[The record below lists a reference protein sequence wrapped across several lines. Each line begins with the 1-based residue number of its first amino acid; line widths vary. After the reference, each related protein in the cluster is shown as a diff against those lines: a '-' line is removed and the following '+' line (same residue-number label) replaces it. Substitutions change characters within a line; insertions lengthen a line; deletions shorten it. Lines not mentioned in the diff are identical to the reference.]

1 MDLTQKNKI
10 EVNSFDVSNEVSCR
24 FVFGLFV
31 YLSKNKRKVVIWK
44 ISFDK
49 WLFGR
54 FWHVKKIFGL

>member
-54 FWHVKKIFGL
+54 F